1 MWPLSG
7 ATLYAGTHGGKLE
20 LDTWY
25 YVSAVYNALAPK
37 IITIFVNGTEVS
49 NTSQITGLIAKGSSP
64 LDIGRRPDNASNQYL
79 NSIIDEVAIYKRALS
94 ADEIA
99 QRYAS
104 GISGDLNA
112 PAVPVV
118 DTVPAFVGT
127 SSIALSGSRPSGTSI
142 WINNKKIAASDVA
155 TIWQGTYTNLQPGIN
170 LLNIT
175 TFDETRILQSP
186 TVSKTIFYDTIPPV
200 IESSVPA
207 NNSNTAKV
215 VSTVSITLSDANA
228 GVDTVASILGAV
240 VKNSAGQTIAGTWN
254 PSGTRTIVFVPSA
267 SLAADT
273 FTATIQATDL
283 VGNKQQQQVVFTN
296 HDTSAPVTKLTLS
309 GTKVSS
315 GWYSTP
321 VTVTAV
327 ANDTVDGSGIAKIE
341 YSLDNGITWQTYA
354 TPFVIDQDGKN
365 TLQFRATDNSNN
377 VEAVKSQ
384 DIMINKTGLVG
395 WWKMDGD
402 WKDSSLLGND
412 LTAVN
417 SAVFD
422 SDAKTGTSSAK
433 FNGSNSYLRRAS
445 GNGLP
450 LGNSSRTFSA
460 WIKPFSYPDGTYN
473 GIIGYGQMACTGNG
487 SLLSIKNNGQ
497 LSMAFWCD
505 DTFQTVGPAATLNQ
519 WNHVAFTYESGTS
532 VKFYMN
538 GQFVQESSISSIPN
552 TQDGPLRIGSTDDP
566 GRVFNGLLDDV
577 RIYNRA
583 LSLTEILEQYR
594 NFSIGVP
601 TVDPIVSPTN
611 IPVITL
617 SGTKP
622 ANTSVVV
629 TGGSGSS
636 GIEVAP
642 QTDAVA
648 WAATS
653 WQGQYILASG
663 MNNLNITAKDVDGF
677 HSQAVN
683 VSIALDDK
691 APAVTSSSPTNQ
703 AIFNTPVSTIS
714 ITLTDAFSP
723 LDLAASIATATVK
736 NNSNLDVPGI
746 WSTSGSGLT
755 GTATFS
761 SSIPM
766 GEGSYTATVTPTD
779 SFGNK
784 VTAAITFTVDM
795 TAPAAPTIDP
805 VPSPSNTTGKT
816 ITGSKSSDSTRIIVT
831 SPGVTI
837 GSASYPSA
845 TSWSVPVS
853 GLKEGL
859 NTISASNVDA
869 AGNTSVATSTSF
881 TIDLTPPAKP
891 TVDSPTSPTNKTS
904 ITLTGTKEAGSYLY
918 VSNSKTAASLADTV
932 WSAPAVL
939 NEGSTSITVF
949 AKDEAGNQ
957 SAAATVSIVRDT
969 TAPVIASST
978 PTANAISGT
987 VGSISITLS
996 GGSGAPTLAAAP
1008 DLTVSVVGAIVRN
1021 STGSIIPGSWSAA
1034 DPAIIF
1040 TPSATLAEGVYSVTI
1055 YPVDTLG
1062 NKGSA
1067 TFSFIVDR
1075 GPPSVQTMTLNPA
1088 SPLKA
1093 GSASF
1098 TLTFSENMDTT
1109 VQPQVTFGS
1118 ANYSITGAWLDA
1130 KTWRGSYAMTAT
1142 LGDGTYSVTVK
1153 TAKDLAGNSMADQ
1166 NAGSFIL
1173 DTTPPAAPTLA
1184 TVTPLTKTASQLITG
1199 SKAADTAI
1207 VINGTVRVA
1216 LNSATSW
1223 SYSYPLT
1230 EGTNTLTIIA
1240 RDAAGNDSPAIA
1252 PAPVITLDTTP
1263 PVFTVDVYKNPA
1275 TSATQTISGSK
1286 EPGSVVKLNGTI
1298 LFDTTDQN
1306 ATWSYNITLVDG
1318 MTNHLV
1324 FTASD
1329 AIGNSTTKT
1338 LDILYD
1344 SVPPPALGLGM
1355 LTADG
1360 SGKGTEVTLAWPSYP
1375 EPTALAYYR
1384 VYQSS
1389 ADFSAISGLT
1399 PVATVSKGSKTY
1411 KATGLTKGAT
1421 YWFAVVPVS
1430 TSGNSDPSVHT
1441 ASAIPADTLPPE
1453 NVTGLT
1459 AVAGYSAVDGNTVTL
1474 SWTASAN
1481 SSGDLADQT
1490 LYVDDGKGYDAGT
1503 SLGKTIVTYTRKGL
1517 NDVTL
1522 YKFKITTKDSGNRE
1536 SSGTVVQG
1544 VTRLGNPTGLTAVPG
1559 NAKATLSWQPVASP
1573 YVKFYNIYRVKSDSP
1588 QSDVIGMPLV
1598 KSQTGSSFIDSGLTN
1613 DSVYQYAVTV
1623 INTSGAER
1631 TTVQSVAVTPRGDT
1645 TPPVISGL
1653 NLIPNQVV
1661 SAPISITASATD
1673 SESSLDRIELWIDNV
1688 KTATVSG
1695 ASLSYTWNVID
1706 TTDGNHSVKVVAY
1719 DTPGNKAETVIP
1731 VVVSLA
1737 PPVAPVITTSFS
1749 GSTTQK
1755 SITISGTT
1763 QPGATVTL
1771 RVNGVAVS
1779 STTAVSSVFTFT
1791 GVTLVEG
1798 DNYLSA
1804 KAANRGGESPYSAD
1818 LKVTVDTGAPTA
1830 PTALAVKLLAAGS
1843 IQLTWQAGTG
1853 EIPTGFNLYES
1864 PVAFTSTTGVGVR
1877 KNNSAAIAYL
1887 LKEVIPADD
1896 TLRYYAVT
1904 ALDGAGNESPISN
1917 VVSIASD
1924 RLAPSATVA
1933 FATGTGSAPGDN
1945 IYGPGPLTINL
1956 TVSETLK
1963 ELPFLSL
1970 EPQTGSP
1977 IIAVL
1982 QKTDDTHYSAT
1993 LTIDST
1999 LPHGPTTWKFSG
2011 KDLAGNRGNA
2021 QGTGPSLDVRG
2032 PQATITAPLT
2042 LLKTTAG
2049 PVTVSFTLDEPSTI
2063 TPAMDLNSAPV
2074 TGLTSTD
2081 SMHWSGTLDPSGLEE
2096 GNGRFT
2102 LIDSRD
2108 RFNNRGT
2115 NIVSGAGIIIYK
2127 TTPPAPS
2134 VPMGLTAKAFKKGEV
2149 RLAWMPVTDAQSYNL
2164 YRKGSSDITPVK
2176 VAALNGSGTT
2186 TYSETVTQD
2195 GSYAYSISSV
2205 GLLDAESAQSSP
2217 VSVVTDA
2224 TPPPAPVNLML
2235 SMTGNGVKAE
2245 WQAGAGEATPF
2256 YRLYRANAT
2265 INDITG
2271 LSPVATVNQPT
2282 AFDPSPDPSKRF
2294 YAVTSLDQIGNESA
2308 PSSAPEITFPVMPV
2322 RNLVVSRIDD
2332 GKPVLSW
2339 EAGEANLQGYYI
2351 YRNGSRVNQIP
2362 TLSTSFSDGYYSGGS
2377 VTYGVSAINALGTES
2392 PVREATLPEF
2402 SLGLK
2407 EGTLLRRGALEK
2419 IILTA
2424 GLPQGNTAPLTLDSV
2439 AIKIGALPE
2448 SSENGPFVIP
2458 ADKPLEISKVA
2469 ATESNAP
2476 PQTAVVVTGIIS
2488 PIPGVTVKLTRS
2500 VLAGVIASGAP
2511 LEIFNEPLIRGTQ
2524 ARIRLKVT
2532 NTGSARMEFISSSN
2546 GGPSTQSR
2554 VILRDQDGN
2563 ILAQGSMNQRAGS
2576 QVVDSGSYATV
2587 RLEPGES
2594 FLSDPVT
2601 FIVPANA
2608 TYKVALEAV
2617 IDTTYFHYG
2626 QSDQVTAPGLKQGLD
2641 STIADVSYMAS
2652 ARTDKGVYKQGEN
2665 VIVTGS
2671 ALSTSDGR
2679 PMTNVPVKIGI
2690 SVRGFDRFATVNTDA
2705 GGAFSYTFA
2714 PGVNEAGSYSVWAIH
2729 PDLNDRTVQAQF
2741 SIIGLQISPLQANI
2755 RLLKG
2760 QSYNIPVTLVN
2771 LGGSPLNG
2779 LSFTGTAS
2787 SGMTATA
2794 VNSGGTVLNP
2804 GENRTITF
2812 RVGADQSAP
2821 ASGYAS
2827 LDITTTE
2834 GLGNRVDASI
2844 TTITAIPVI
2853 STTPSYID
2861 TGLMR
2866 GNQRIE
2872 NLTIRN
2878 SGVETLINPRIEGP
2892 SLRWLALTVDKN
2904 IGDIPAG
2911 QSRTVGILIK
2921 PAETLAQ
2928 GVYDDRLVIYAD
2940 NHIPYTY
2947 NVQVTVTSSAVGNVQ
2962 FSVLNELMKDVAGA
2976 SITLQHQSLPELYYT
2991 LRTATD
2997 GTAALFDIPEGRYTY
3012 NISAAGHRS
3021 YSGSVVIVPG
3031 ITASV
3036 PIALEVTLVT
3046 VEWSVTPVTITDSYQ
3061 ITVSQTFQT
3070 NVPTSVIVT
3079 EPPAIVLPKL
3089 EPGQVFNGEFTITN
3103 YGLVSASYSNV
3114 DFPASFEDYDLEV
3127 LASFPST
3134 IGANQK
3140 IVVPYRITRR
3150 QQTASVSI
3158 AEEITGFGGGA
3169 CSGSR
3174 TINVSF
3180 SQIICPLSLN
3190 ERTVTR
3196 TASHTITW
3204 NTCPIGPGSI
3214 GGGWIPPTATYGG
3227 VGGGQSGGGGVP
3239 GGSGTS
3245 TPLPGGEEGCI
3256 LPGCPG
3262 KPPQC
3267 PL

>member
-1 MWPLSG
+1 M
-7 ATLYAGTHGGKLE
+7 Y
-20 LDTWY
+20 
-25 YVSAVYNALAPK
+25 
-37 IITIFVNGTEVS
+37 VNGFNKTWQS
-49 NTSQITGLIAKGSSP
+49 IFWKG
-64 LDIGRRPDNASNQYL
+64 N
-79 NSIIDEVAIYKRALS
+79 
-94 ADEIA
+94 
-99 QRYAS
+99 
-104 GISGDLNA
+104 
-112 PAVPVV
+112 VP
-118 DTVPAFVGT
+118 
-127 SSIALSGSRPSGTSI
+127 
-142 WINNKKIAASDVA
+142 
-155 TIWQGTYTNLQPGIN
+155 
-170 LLNIT
+170 
-175 TFDETRILQSP
+175 
-186 TVSKTIFYDTIPPV
+186 
-200 IESSVPA
+200 ESSTGDNREYA
-207 NNSNTAKV
+207 
-215 VSTVSITLSDANA
+215 LF
-228 GVDTVASILGAV
+228 L
-240 VKNSAGQTIAGTWN
+240 NSAGYLH
-254 PSGTRTIVFVPSA
+254 
-267 SLAADT
+267 LA
-273 FTATIQATDL
+273 
-283 VGNKQQQQVVFTN
+283 
-296 HDTSAPVTKLTLS
+296 
-309 GTKVSS
+309 
-315 GWYSTP
+315 STP
-321 VTVTAV
+321 IDGVGIAQM
-327 ANDTVDGSGIAKIE
+327 ANDTQAKGGYIQAGHWQHFAAVISSDQNYMKVYIDGVEKASSG
-341 YSLDNGITWQTYA
+341 Y
-354 TPFVIDQDGKN
+354 
-365 TLQFRATDNSNN
+365 
-377 VEAVKSQ
+377 
-384 DIMINKTGLVG
+384 
-395 WWKMDGD
+395 
-402 WKDSSLLGND
+402 SSLGIRD
-412 LTAVN
+412 
-417 SAVFD
+417 
-422 SDAKTGTSSAK
+422 TSSSLM
-433 FNGSNSYLRRAS
+433 FGGNPSWDSY
-445 GNGLP
+445 
-450 LGNSSRTFSA
+450 
-460 WIKPFSYPDGTYN
+460 
-473 GIIGYGQMACTGNG
+473 
-487 SLLSIKNNGQ
+487 
-497 LSMAFWCD
+497 
-505 DTFQTVGPAATLNQ
+505 
-519 WNHVAFTYESGTS
+519 
-532 VKFYMN
+532 
-538 GQFVQESSISSIPN
+538 
-552 TQDGPLRIGSTDDP
+552 
-566 GRVFNGLLDDV
+566 FNGLLDDV

-583 LSLTEILEQYR
+583 LSSTEILEQYR

-611 IPVITL
+611 VPVITL

-622 ANTSVVV
+622 GNTSIVI
-629 TGGSGSS
+629 SS
-636 GIEVAP
+636 GNNSLEIAP

-653 WQGQYILASG
+653 WQGQYTLASG
-663 MNNLNITAKDVDGF
+663 MNNLSVTAKDVDGF

-723 LDLAASIATATVK
+723 LDLAATIAAATVK
-736 NNSNLDVPGI
+736 SNSNLDVPGT
-746 WSTSGSGLT
+746 WSTSGSGST
-755 GTATFS
+755 GTATFTAS
-761 SSIPM
+761 TPM

-784 VTAAITFTVDM
+784 ATAAVIFTVDM
-795 TAPAAPTIDP
+795 TAPVAPAIDP

-831 SPGVTI
+831 SPGITI
-837 GSASYPSA
+837 GTISYPTA

-859 NTISASNVDA
+859 NTISASSVDA

-891 TVDSPTSPTNKTS
+891 TVDTPTSPTNKTS

-918 VSNSKTAASLADTV
+918 ISNSKTAASLADTV
-932 WSAPAVL
+932 WSAPAAL
-939 NEGSTSITVF
+939 NEGSNSITVF
-949 AKDEAGNQ
+949 SKDEAGNQ
-957 SAAATVSIVRDT
+957 SAAATISIVRDT
-969 TAPVIASST
+969 TAPVISSSIPAT
-978 PTANAISGT
+978 GAIIST

-1008 DLTVSVVGAIVRN
+1008 DLTASVAGAIVRN
-1021 STGSIIPGSWSAA
+1021 STGSIIAGSWSVA

-1040 TPSATLAEGVYSVTI
+1040 TPSATLPEGGYSVTI

-1067 TFSFIVDR
+1067 SFNFTVDR
-1075 GPPSVQTMTLNPA
+1075 GPPTVQTMTLTPA

-1093 GSASF
+1093 GSTSF

-1166 NAGSFIL
+1166 NAGSFLL

-1184 TVTPLTKTASQLITG
+1184 AVTPLTKTASQLITG

-1216 LNSATSW
+1216 LNSVTSW

-1298 LFDTTDQN
+1298 LFDATDQN

-1329 AIGNSTTKT
+1329 AIGNTTTKT

-1360 SGKGTEVTLAWPSYP
+1360 SGKGMEVTLAWPSYP

-1399 PVATVSKGSKTY
+1399 PVATVSKGTKTY

-1441 ASAIPADTLPPE
+1441 ASAVPADTLPPE
-1453 NVTGLT
+1453 NVTGLS
-1459 AVAGYSAVDGNTVTL
+1459 AVAGWSAVDGNTVTL
-1474 SWTASAN
+1474 FWTASID
-1481 SSGDLADQT
+1481 SSGDLADQI
-1490 LYVDDGKGYDAGT
+1490 LYLDNGQGYDTGT
-1503 SLGKTIVTYTRKGL
+1503 PIGKTVATYTRKGL
-1517 NDVTL
+1517 NDATL

-1544 VTRLGNPTGLTAVPG
+1544 VTRLGNPAGLTAVPG

-1573 YVKFYNIYRVKSDSP
+1573 YVKIYNIYRVKSDST

-1598 KSQTGSSFIDSGLTN
+1598 KSQTGTSFIDSGLTN

-1645 TPPVISGL
+1645 TSPVISGL
-1653 NLIPNQVV
+1653 NLATNQVI

-1673 SESSLDRIELWIDNV
+1673 SESSLDRIELFIDTV
-1688 KTATVSG
+1688 KVATVSG
-1695 ASLSYTWNVID
+1695 STLAWTWNVVD

-1719 DTPGNKAETVIP
+1719 DSPGNKAETSIP

-1737 PPVAPVITTSFS
+1737 PPPVPVITTSFS
-1749 GSTTQK
+1749 GPIAQK
-1755 SITISGTT
+1755 TVSITGTNQT
-1763 QPGATVTL
+1763 GATVAL
-1771 RVNGVAVS
+1771 RLNGVV
-1779 STTAVSSVFTFT
+1779 TTQQVVPGPSFTFS
-1791 GVTLVEG
+1791 GINLAEG
-1798 DNYLSA
+1798 DNYVA
-1804 KAANRGGESPYSAD
+1804 VKAANRGGESTYTPD
-1818 LKVTVDTGAPTA
+1818 LKITVITSAPSAPTG
-1830 PTALAVKLLAAGS
+1830 LAAKQLTGGS
-1843 IQLTWQAGTG
+1843 IQFNWLAGT
-1853 EIPTGFNLYES
+1853 TGAASGYNLYES
-1864 PVAFTSTTGVGVR
+1864 AASFTSTNDSRVS
-1877 KNNSAAIAYL
+1877 KSNSGLITYL
-1887 LKEVIPADD
+1887 LKEQIPADD
-1896 TLRYYAVT
+1896 TLRFYAVT
-1904 ALDGAGNESPISN
+1904 AVDGAGNESPISN

-1933 FATGTGSAPGDN
+1933 FATGTGSTPGDN

-1963 ELPFLSL
+1963 EMPFLSL

-2011 KDLAGNRGNA
+2011 KDLAGNRGNS

-2063 TPAMDLNSAPV
+2063 TPVMELTSPGASAPL

-2081 SMHWSGTLDPSGLEE
+2081 SIHWIGTLDPSGLTE

-2102 LIDSRD
+2102 LSDSRD
-2108 RFNNRGT
+2108 RFNNKGT
-2115 NIVSGAGIIIYK
+2115 NVTSGASIIIYK

-2164 YRKGSSDITPVK
+2164 YRKGSSDTTPVK

-2205 GLLDAESAQSSP
+2205 GLLDAESVQSSP

-2224 TPPPAPVNLML
+2224 TPPPAPVSLML

-2256 YRLYRANAT
+2256 YRLYRSNAP
-2265 INDITG
+2265 INGSTPLTG

-2322 RNLVVSRIDD
+2322 RNMVVSRIDD
-2332 GKPVLSW
+2332 GKPAISW
-2339 EAGEANLQGYYI
+2339 EAGETGLQGYYI

-2377 VTYGVSAINALGTES
+2377 VTYGVSAINSLGTES

-2407 EGTLLRRGALEK
+2407 EGTLLRRGALEN

-2424 GLPQGNTAPLTLDSV
+2424 GLPQGSATPLTLDSV
-2439 AIKIGALPE
+2439 TIKIGSLPE
-2448 SSENGPFVIP
+2448 SSETGPFVIP
-2458 ADKPLEISKVA
+2458 ADKPLEIAKVA
-2469 ATESNAP
+2469 ATEANAP

-2608 TYKVALEAV
+2608 PYKVALEAV

-2626 QSDQVTAPGLKQGLD
+2626 QPDQVTAPGLKQGLD

-2652 ARTDKGVYKQGEN
+2652 ARTDKGVYRQGEN

-2705 GGAFSYTFA
+2705 VGAFSYTFT

-2760 QSYNIPVTLVN
+2760 QSYNILVTLVN

-2853 STTPSYID
+2853 STAPSYID

-2878 SGVETLINPRIEGP
+2878 TGAETLINPRIEGP
-2892 SLRWLALTVDKN
+2892 SLPWLALTVDKN

-2911 QSRTVGILIK
+2911 QSRTIGILIK
-2921 PAETLAQ
+2921 PADTMAQ

-3036 PIALEVTLVT
+3036 PVALEVTLVT

-3103 YGLVSASYSNV
+3103 YGLVSASYSSV

-3150 QQTASVSI
+3150 QQTASASI

-3196 TASHTITW
+3196 TASHTISW
-3204 NTCPIGPGSI
+3204 NTCPIGPGSL
-3214 GGGWIPPTATYGG
+3214 GGGGTPPIATYGG
-3227 VGGGQSGGGGVP
+3227 TGTGTGGGQSGGGGVP

-3256 LPGCPG
+3256 QPGCPG